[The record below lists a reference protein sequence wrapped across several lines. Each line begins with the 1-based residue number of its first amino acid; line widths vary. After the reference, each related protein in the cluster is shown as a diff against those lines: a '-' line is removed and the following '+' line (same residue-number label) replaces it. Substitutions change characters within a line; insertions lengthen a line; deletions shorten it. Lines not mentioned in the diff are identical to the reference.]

1 MDDSVDNGL
10 GSVLTRADVVL
21 GCSADSMDEAIEYSG
36 SLLVNRGSV
45 TPPYVEGMKNR
56 ERVVSTYL
64 GNGVALPHGVNESK
78 EFIRST
84 GIVVAQYPKGVDWG
98 PGTAYLVV
106 GLAAVGDDHVRV
118 LSQLAEILQDEELCE
133 QLAQT
138 GDADFVYDQ
147 LSAAPS
153 DDD

>member
-1 MDDSVDNGL
+1 M
-10 GSVLTRADVVL
+10 
-21 GCSADSMDEAIEYSG
+21 AI
-36 SLLVNRGSV
+36 
-45 TPPYVEGMKNR
+45 
-56 ERVVSTYL
+56 
-64 GNGVALPHGVNESK
+64 
-78 EFIRST
+78 
-84 GIVVAQYPKGVDWG
+84 DWG